1 MEVIKRRFLKSFI
14 AVWYFFAWLL
24 GTIIGNIL
32 RLFSEKYRNVW
43 LFSERGIDARDNA
56 YVLYKYIKENHPEI
70 NSYYIID
77 KKSSDFEK
85 IAKLGNAVNFKSLK
99 QFILLGVS
107 KYNISTHIM
116 GFTPNVVIF
125 VWLDRLHIIRGK
137 KIYLQHGVT
146 KDNMWMNH
154 YPYVSLDLFVT
165 SADPEYEYI
174 HDTFGHPEGVVKLL
188 GMCRFDNL
196 MNYSED
202 TKKQILLMP
211 TWRKNI
217 ADQCHNTDDFIKT
230 SYYQYYQSLL
240 NSDKLADLLGKYEYE
255 LVFYPHIEM
264 HKFLSS
270 YSTNSKHIKIASA
283 DEYDVQELLKES
295 RLLITDYSSVFF
307 DFAYMEKPAI
317 YYQFDEADYRKNHY
331 SEGYFSYSK
340 DGFGP
345 IADDEIMLLD
355 NIEKY
360 IKNDCAIENVYH
372 ERISHFFSIRDNHN
386 CERVFN
392 AIMDLQ
398 H

>member
-1 MEVIKRRFLKSFI
+1 MEVIKRRFFKSFL
-14 AVWYFFAWLL
+14 AVWYLFAWLF

-32 RLFSEKYRNVW
+32 MLFSEKYRNVW

-56 YVLYKYIKENHPEI
+56 YVFYKYIKENHPEV

-85 IAKLGNAVNFKSLK
+85 VAKLGNTVNFKSIK
-99 QFILLGVS
+99 QFILLGIS
-107 KYNISTHIM
+107 KYNVSTHIM
-116 GFTPNVVIF
+116 GFTPNVVVF

-154 YPYVSLDLFVT
+154 FPYVSLDLFVT

-196 MNYSED
+196 INYNEG
-202 TKKQILLMP
+202 TKKQILVMP

-217 ADQCHNTDDFIKT
+217 ADQCHSADDFIRT
-230 SYYQYYQSLL
+230 SYYQHYQSLL
-240 NSDKLADLLGKYEYE
+240 NNKKMDALLEKYGYE
-255 LVFYPHIEM
+255 FVFYPHIEM
-264 HKFLSS
+264 QKFLNSFSS
-270 YSTNSKHIKIASA
+270 NSKNIKIASVY
-283 DEYDVQELLKES
+283 EYDVQKLLMES
-295 RLLITDYSSVFF
+295 ELLITDYSSVFF
-307 DFAYMEKPAI
+307 DFVYMEKPII
-317 YYQFDEADYRKNHY
+317 YYQFDKTDYRKNHY
-331 SEGYFSYSK
+331 TEGYFSYER

-345 IADDEIMLLD
+345 VTEDEDRLLD
-355 NIEKY
+355 CVEQYLKNNCMIES
-360 IKNDCAIENVYH
+360 VYH
-372 ERISHFFSIRDNHN
+372 DRIIQFFSMRDNHN

-392 AIMDLQ
+392 AIIDL
-398 H
+398 